1 MDEISRPAFVT
12 SVLSALLSELPATVQ
27 LPISAM
33 KEPSRKT
40 AWEVDRFIGLPYDA
54 RHMDCADLAILIQRE
69 LFGREVLLAGKRP
82 RPLRDDA
89 QAQAIRAYTAQLAD
103 PVINPVDGDIVLM
116 REIGAAQAG
125 HIGTYFFLNFT
136 PYVLHTTALLGASV
150 LHRMQD
156 LSGTGLTLEGFY
168 RWK

>member
-1 MDEISRPAFVT
+1 MVRISTLPHYGPAPEVRPIGTAPVDAVVHIT
-12 SVLSALLSELPATVQ
+12 TLPHRIDFA
-27 LPISAM
+27 
-33 KEPSRKT
+33 ER
-40 AWEVDRFIGLPYDA
+40 VDRFIGIPYDA
-54 RHMDCADLAILIQRE
+54 RHMDCADLALLVQRE
-69 LFGREVLLAGKRP
+69 LFGRDVVIAGKRP
-82 RPLRDDA
+82 RPMRDDA

-103 PVINPVDGDIVLM
+103 AVINPADGDAVLM
-116 REIGAAQAG
+116 REIGTSQAG

>member
-1 MDEISRPAFVT
+1 MN
-12 SVLSALLSELPATVQ
+12 
-27 LPISAM
+27 
-33 KEPSRKT
+33 
-40 AWEVDRFIGLPYDA
+40 VDRFIGIPYDA
-54 RHMDCADLAILIQRE
+54 RHMDCADLALLVQRE
-69 LFGREVLLAGKRP
+69 LFGREVLLPGKRP
-82 RPLRDDA
+82 RPLRPAEQDA
-89 QAQAIRAYTAQLAD
+89 AIAAYSVQLAD
-103 PVINPVDGDIVLM
+103 PVINPMDGDAVLM

-156 LSGTGLTLEGFY
+156 LSATGLTLEGFY

>member
-1 MDEISRPAFVT
+1 MD
-12 SVLSALLSELPATVQ
+12 
-27 LPISAM
+27 
-33 KEPSRKT
+33 
-40 AWEVDRFIGLPYDA
+40 VDRFIGIPYDA
-54 RHMDCADLAILIQRE
+54 RHMDCADLAILIQCE
-69 LFGREVLLAGKRP
+69 LFGRDVLLAGKRP
-82 RPLRDDA
+82 RPMRGDE

-103 PVINPVDGDIVLM
+103 PVINPRDGDAVLM
-116 REIGAAQAG
+116 REAGAQAAG